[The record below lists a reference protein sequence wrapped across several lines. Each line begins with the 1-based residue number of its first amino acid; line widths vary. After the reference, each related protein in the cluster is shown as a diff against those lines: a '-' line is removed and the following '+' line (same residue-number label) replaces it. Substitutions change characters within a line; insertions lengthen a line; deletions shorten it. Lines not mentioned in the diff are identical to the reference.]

1 MQATKPLKNSS
12 IPRMNSSISVNNNI
26 STRDQLNSQKTVNK
40 STNQLYK

>member
-12 IPRMNSSISVNNNI
+12 IPRMNRSISVNNNI